1 MALLLVF
8 LVFLQP
14 FGKVMVFVSFKMN
27 QASIAKTLCVK
38 KEIKNNSCQGKCQ
51 LKKKLAET
59 SKEESRNL
67 PQKLK
72 EGAEVSYYFQVNR
85 LPFLGGIQDLG
96 LKRMFGTYTFLY
108 DYSFSSDQFQPPQF
122 A

>member
-1 MALLLVF
+1 M
-8 LVFLQP
+8 
-14 FGKVMVFVSFKMN
+14 
-27 QASIAKTLCVK
+27 K

-72 EGAEVSYYFQVNR
+72 EGAEVSYYFQVNS

-108 DYSFSSDQFQPPQF
+108 DYSFSTDKFQPPQF